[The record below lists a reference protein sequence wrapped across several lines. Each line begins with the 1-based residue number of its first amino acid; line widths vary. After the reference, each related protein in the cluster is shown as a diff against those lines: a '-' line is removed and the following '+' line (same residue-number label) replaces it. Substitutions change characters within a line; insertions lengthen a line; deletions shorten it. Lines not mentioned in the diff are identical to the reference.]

1 MLTLL
6 RLIFRLLAIALVLVA
21 LATLA
26 VAIYVLLNDAD
37 LTAPAGELWHSI
49 DTPSLNLAEAVV
61 DRYVAPVLFY
71 PDIWYDVIVPMLG
84 WPAWKTLVVLLAG
97 STAIGLLLW
106 KLAGIGRGRRAT

>member
-1 MLTLL
+1 MRLIL
-6 RLIFRLLAIALVLVA
+6 RLLSLVFVAAA

-26 VAIYVLLNDAD
+26 AAIYVLLNDSD
-37 LTAPAGELWHSI
+37 ITAPAGQLWSEI

-71 PDIWYDVIVPMLG
+71 PDLWYDVIVPMLA
-84 WPAWKTLVVLLAG
+84 WPAWQTILVLLAG
-97 STAIGLLLW
+97 STVIGLLLW